1 MAARYIEIKN
11 SIKDDILSG
20 RYQVGEKLPSE
31 RELAPV
37 YGVTRV
43 TIQKSMHMLEQ
54 EGFIERIHGKG
65 MFVANTLAE
74 NVYFLNDGPSDAFLG
89 FSREF
94 GSKANITSRLV
105 SQQLIT
111 APEHII
117 KALNLTRDAQV
128 HAIRRVRLIDTV
140 PVLVEDS
147 WIVQAVIPVIP
158 ASVLDKGSLYEYIE
172 QLTNKK
178 IKFYNSVIE
187 ASLFDETLASLL
199 DVAVNSPML
208 KVTGTTKLDDGSLFN
223 YSCSYNR
230 ADKFRVKNNW
240 VGK

>member
-11 SIKDDILSG
+11 SIKDDILRG

-43 TIQKSMHMLEQ
+43 TIQKSMLVLEQ

-74 NVYFLNDGPSDAFLG
+74 NVFFLNDGPADSFLG

-94 GSKANITSRLV
+94 GQKANITSRLV
-105 SQQLIT
+105 SQQLIA
-111 APEHII
+111 APDPII
-117 KALNLTRDAQV
+117 KALNLTNDTRV
-128 HAIRRVRLIDTV
+128 HAIRRVRLIDAV

-147 WIVQAVIPVIP
+147 WIVHAIVPVIP

-172 QLTNKK
+172 QLTGKK

-187 ASLFDETLASLL
+187 ASLFDDAQASLL
-199 DVAVNSPML
+199 DIAANTPML